1 MWGRTGFFVFPAL
14 LPLVMSSCTYVWQL
28 MTLAALAVAA
38 AAVNVAA
45 VGLAERRGAWG
56 ASETRYKQLELTVVM
71 TDDADWDADDDS
83 DRHAVAVYSLE

>member
-1 MWGRTGFFVFPAL
+1 L
-14 LPLVMSSCTYVWQL
+14 LPVVLSSFTYVWQL

-56 ASETRYKQLELTVVM
+56 AGETPYKRLELTAV

-83 DRHAVAVYSLE
+83 DLDAVGMYSLE